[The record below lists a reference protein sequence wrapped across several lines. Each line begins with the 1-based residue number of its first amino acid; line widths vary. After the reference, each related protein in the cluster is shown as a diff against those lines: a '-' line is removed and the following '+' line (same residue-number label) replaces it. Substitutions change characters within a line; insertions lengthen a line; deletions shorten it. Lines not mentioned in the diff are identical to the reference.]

1 MVMDKSNRCLLKIFC
16 CFTVLIILLLL
27 QFRFAS
33 VYGDTV
39 TSIQSKD
46 EIIHLE
52 EEILNMSRDGDER
65 IESVDFDH
73 AVKMYY
79 DVPLFKEEKNLDS
92 EEIERIVTNSNY
104 KWVVPIKNPTLEK
117 EANLYIGGPANS
129 SEIETKVKQG
139 YLTKEEGEK
148 LIQSQ
153 GKWTVAYVSTYEK
166 NAHSIIKVAQE
177 VIARENLNVEKILF
191 VVPKEL
197 QIPVV
202 LIKVDGDYQ
211 VMFHEFPLVEGG
223 ISNVKG
229 ELSLDRFYP
238 FNEAKEVVR
247 EFAREHQLVSTNGD
261 ARPNGVVVPL
271 EESFIAVVGIGVAG
285 FVLYKLFRK
294 RERNQSVLNLK
305 KL

>member
-1 MVMDKSNRCLLKIFC
+1 MDKSNRFLIRIFS
-16 CFTVLIILLLL
+16 CFAALIILVLVR
-27 QFRFAS
+27 FRVAS

-39 TSIQSKD
+39 TSIHSRD
-46 EIIHLE
+46 EIVHLE
-52 EEILNMSRDGDER
+52 EEILNMSRDGDEH
-65 IESVDFDH
+65 IEGVDFEH
-73 AVKMYY
+73 AVETYY

-92 EEIERIVTNSNY
+92 EEIEHLVTDSHY
-104 KWVVPIKNPTLEK
+104 KWVVPIKNPSLEK
-117 EANLYIGGPANS
+117 EAHLYIGGPANS
-129 SEIETKVKQG
+129 SEIEAKVKQG

-166 NAHSIIKVAQE
+166 NKHSVLKVAQE

-261 ARPNGVVVPL
+261 ARPNGVVLPWK
-271 EESFIAVVGIGVAG
+271 ESSIVMVGIAVAG
-285 FVLYKLFRK
+285 FILYKLFRK
-294 RERNQSVLNLK
+294 KESATKV
-305 KL
+305 

>member
-1 MVMDKSNRCLLKIFC
+1 MDKSNRFLIRIFS
-16 CFTVLIILLLL
+16 CFAALIILVLV
-27 QFRFAS
+27 RVRVAS
-33 VYGDTV
+33 VYGETGA
-39 TSIQSKD
+39 SIHSRD
-46 EIIHLE
+46 EIVHLE
-52 EEILNMSRDGDER
+52 EEILNMSRDGDEH
-65 IESVDFDH
+65 IEAVDFEH
-73 AVKMYY
+73 AVETYY

-92 EEIERIVTNSNY
+92 EEIERIITDSNY
-104 KWVVPIKNPTLEK
+104 KWVVPIKNPSLEK
-117 EANLYIGGPANS
+117 EAHLYIGGPANS
-129 SEIETKVKQG
+129 SEIETQVKQG

-166 NAHSIIKVAQE
+166 NKHSVLKVAQE

-261 ARPNGVVVPL
+261 ARPNGVVLPWK
-271 EESFIAVVGIGVAG
+271 ESSIVMVGIAVAG
-285 FVLYKLFRK
+285 FILYKLFRK
-294 RERNQSVLNLK
+294 KESATKV
-305 KL
+305 

>member
-1 MVMDKSNRCLLKIFC
+1 MVMDKSNRCLLRVFC
-16 CFTVLIILLLL
+16 CFPILISLLLL
-27 QFRFAS
+27 QFRFAN
-33 VYGDTV
+33 VYGETV

-46 EIIHLE
+46 EILHLE

-65 IESVDFDH
+65 IEAVDFDH

-79 DVPLFKEEKNLDS
+79 DVPLFNEENNLDS
-92 EEIERIVTNSNY
+92 EEIEHIIINSNY

-117 EANLYIGGPANS
+117 EAHLYIGGPTNS
-129 SEIETKVKQG
+129 LEIKNKVKQG

-166 NAHSIIKVAQE
+166 NKHSVLKVAQE
-177 VIARENLNVEKILF
+177 VIARENLNVKKILF

-202 LIKVDGDYQ
+202 LIKVDGEYQ

-247 EFAREHQLVSTNGD
+247 EFVREHQLVSTNGD
-261 ARPNGVVVPL
+261 ARPNGVVVPWK
-271 EESFIAVVGIGVAG
+271 ESSIVMVGIAVAG
-285 FVLYKLFRK
+285 FILYKLFRK
-294 RERNQSVLNLK
+294 KESATK
-305 KL
+305 A

>member
-1 MVMDKSNRCLLKIFC
+1 MVMDKSNRCLLRIFC

-33 VYGDTV
+33 VYGETA
-39 TSIQSKD
+39 TSSHSKD
-46 EIIHLE
+46 EILHLE

-79 DVPLFKEEKNLDS
+79 DVPLFKEEKILDS
-92 EEIERIVTNSNY
+92 EEIERIVTNSKY

-191 VVPKEL
+191 VVPKGL
-197 QIPVV
+197 QVPVV
-202 LIKVDGDYQ
+202 LIKVDGAYK
-211 VMFHEFPLVEGG
+211 VLFHEFPLVEGG

-229 ELSLDRFYP
+229 ELSLDKFYP
-238 FNEAKEVVR
+238 FNEAKEIVR
-247 EFAREHQLVSTNGD
+247 EFAREHHIGSENGN
-261 ARPNGVVVPL
+261 ARPNGVVIPGR
-271 EESFIAVVGIGVAG
+271 EYSITFVGIAIGG
-285 FVLYKLFRK
+285 FVLYKLIRK
-294 RERNQSVLNLK
+294 KIAQPKRTNP
-305 KL
+305 

>member
-1 MVMDKSNRCLLKIFC
+1 MDKSIRFLLRIFC
-16 CFTVLIILLLL
+16 CFAALIILVLVR
-27 QFRFAS
+27 FRVAC

-52 EEILNMSRDGDER
+52 EEILNMSRDGDEH
-65 IESVDFDH
+65 IEAVDFEH
-73 AVKMYY
+73 AVEMYF

-92 EEIERIVTNSNY
+92 EEIERIITDSHY
-104 KWVVPIKNPTLEK
+104 KWVVPIKNPTVEK

-177 VIARENLNVEKILF
+177 VIEKEYLNVEKIIF
-191 VVPKEL
+191 AVSKEL
-197 QIPVV
+197 QVPVV
-202 LIKVDGDYQ
+202 LIKVDGAYK
-211 VMFHEFPLVEGG
+211 VLFHEFPLVEGG

-229 ELSLDRFYP
+229 ELSLDKFYP
-238 FNEAKEVVR
+238 FNVAKEVVR
-247 EFAREHQLVSTNGD
+247 EFARERHIGSENGN
-261 ARPNGVVVPL
+261 ARPNGVVISWR
-271 EESFIAVVGIGVAG
+271 ESSVAIIGIAIAG

-294 RERNQSVLNLK
+294 KRAQPNRDK
-305 KL
+305 P

>member
-1 MVMDKSNRCLLKIFC
+1 MDKSIRFLLRIFC
-16 CFTVLIILLLL
+16 CFAALIILVLVR
-27 QFRFAS
+27 FRVAS

-39 TSIQSKD
+39 TSIHSRD
-46 EIIHLE
+46 EIVHLE
-52 EEILNMSRDGDER
+52 EEILNMSRDGDEH
-65 IESVDFDH
+65 IEGVDFEH
-73 AVKMYY
+73 AVETYY

-92 EEIERIVTNSNY
+92 EEIEHLVTDSHY
-104 KWVVPIKNPTLEK
+104 KWVVPIKNPSLEK
-117 EANLYIGGPANS
+117 EAHLYIGGPANS
-129 SEIETKVKQG
+129 SEIEAKVKQG

-166 NAHSIIKVAQE
+166 NKHSVLKVAQE
-177 VIARENLNVEKILF
+177 VIARENLNVKKILF

-202 LIKVDGDYQ
+202 LIKVDGNYQ

-229 ELSLDRFYP
+229 DLSLDRFYP
-238 FNEAKEVVR
+238 VNEAKEVVR
-247 EFAREHQLVSTNGD
+247 EFAREHQLISSNGD
-261 ARPNGVVVPL
+261 AKPSGVGVPWR
-271 EESFIAVVGIGVAG
+271 ESSVAIIGIAIAG

-294 RERNQSVLNLK
+294 KIAQPK
-305 KL
+305 TPKP

>member
-1 MVMDKSNRCLLKIFC
+1 M
-16 CFTVLIILLLL
+16 

-46 EIIHLE
+46 EILHLE

-79 DVPLFKEEKNLDS
+79 DVPLFNEEKNLDS

-117 EANLYIGGPANS
+117 EAHLYIGGPADS
-129 SEIETKVKQG
+129 TDIDQKVKQG

-191 VVPKEL
+191 VVPKGL
-197 QIPVV
+197 QVPVV
-202 LIKVDGDYQ
+202 LIKVDGTYK
-211 VMFHEFPLVEGG
+211 VLFHEFPLVEGG

-229 ELSLDRFYP
+229 ELSLDKFYP

-261 ARPNGVVVPL
+261 ARPNGVVVPWK
-271 EESFIAVVGIGVAG
+271 ESSIVVVGIAVAG
-285 FVLYKLFRK
+285 FLLYKLFRK
-294 RERNQSVLNLK
+294 ESATK
-305 KL
+305 S

>member
-1 MVMDKSNRCLLKIFC
+1 MDKSNRFLLRIFC
-16 CFTVLIILLLL
+16 CFAALIILVLVR
-27 QFRFAS
+27 FRVAS

-39 TSIQSKD
+39 TSIHSRD
-46 EIIHLE
+46 EIVHLE
-52 EEILNMSRDGDER
+52 EEILNMSRDGDEH
-65 IESVDFDH
+65 IEAVDFEH
-73 AVKMYY
+73 AVETYY

-92 EEIERIVTNSNY
+92 EEIERIITDSNY
-104 KWVVPIKNPTLEK
+104 KWVVPIKNPSLEK
-117 EANLYIGGPANS
+117 EAHLYIGGPANS
-129 SEIETKVKQG
+129 SEIEAKVKQG

-166 NAHSIIKVAQE
+166 NKHSVLKVAQE

-191 VVPKEL
+191 VMPKEL

-261 ARPNGVVVPL
+261 ARPNGVVLPWK
-271 EESFIAVVGIGVAG
+271 ESSIVMVGIAVAG
-285 FVLYKLFRK
+285 FILYKLFRK
-294 RERNQSVLNLK
+294 KESATKV
-305 KL
+305 

>member
-1 MVMDKSNRCLLKIFC
+1 MDKSNRYLLRIFC
-16 CFTVLIILLLL
+16 CFPLLIILLLL

-33 VYGDTV
+33 VYGETV

-46 EIIHLE
+46 EILHLE
-52 EEILNMSRDGDER
+52 EEILNMSRDGDEH
-65 IESVDFDH
+65 IEAVDFDH

-79 DVPLFKEEKNLDS
+79 DVPLFNEEKNLDS

-117 EANLYIGGPANS
+117 EAHLYIGGPANS
-129 SEIETKVKQG
+129 LEIENKVKQG

-191 VVPKEL
+191 VVPKEI

-202 LIKVDGDYQ
+202 LIKVDGTYK

-229 ELSLDRFYP
+229 ELSLDKFYP

-247 EFAREHQLVSTNGD
+247 EFARERHIGSENGN
-261 ARPNGVVVPL
+261 ARPNGVVIPWR
-271 EESFIAVVGIGVAG
+271 ESSITIIGIAIAG

-294 RERNQSVLNLK
+294 KIAQPKRAK
-305 KL
+305 P

>member
-1 MVMDKSNRCLLKIFC
+1 MVMDKSNRCLLRVFC
-16 CFTVLIILLLL
+16 CFPILISLLLL
-27 QFRFAS
+27 QFRFAN
-33 VYGDTV
+33 VYGETV

-46 EIIHLE
+46 EILHLE

-65 IESVDFDH
+65 IEAVDFDH

-79 DVPLFKEEKNLDS
+79 DVPLFNEENNLDS
-92 EEIERIVTNSNY
+92 EEIEHIIINSNY

-117 EANLYIGGPANS
+117 EAHLYIGGPTNS
-129 SEIETKVKQG
+129 LEIKNKVKQG

-191 VVPKEL
+191 VVPKGL
-197 QIPVV
+197 QVPVV
-202 LIKVDGDYQ
+202 LIKVDGTYK
-211 VMFHEFPLVEGG
+211 VLFHEFPLVEGG

-247 EFAREHQLVSTNGD
+247 EFVREHQLVSTNGD
-261 ARPNGVVVPL
+261 ARPNGVVVPWK
-271 EESFIAVVGIGVAG
+271 ESSIVMVGIAVAG
-285 FVLYKLFRK
+285 FILYKLFRK
-294 RERNQSVLNLK
+294 KESATK
-305 KL
+305 A